1 MLNRHRAASVLRRSL
16 SWWVAAPAV
25 VALALVPHRVAL
37 LAQEPNPLEGL
48 EIPATLEAGSQLT
61 IESSDAMKR
70 INEALGPRFFQQ
82 YGNTEVAVNYS
93 NSETAIQALIDGRVD
108 LAAVGRGLTPEEQ
121 QAGLQQVPVARH
133 KIAIIISPENPFDG
147 TLTIDQFA
155 QIFRGEITNWS
166 EVGGP
171 DAPIELIDRPADSDT
186 RQAFLSYPVFQAAPF
201 EAAPNATTLAEDSTA
216 ALLEDI
222 GPNSI
227 GYAIANQVIA
237 NPAVKVVPMH
247 DTLPDDE
254 RYPFSQ
260 PLAYVYRAEEPA
272 PAALAYLGYAVNPDN
287 EAVIA
292 EAQAAAAQE
301 EAAAVQGSVDAD
313 GAATPENSA
322 TANSTLEDPAAG
334 EPTSPETVATEPAA
348 PITTGTDGVVAPNRS
363 LPWWPWILSLPILGG
378 LLWWLLRGSAPA
390 AAPLVVAT
398 VAAVADEP
406 TRRII
411 LTPRDCRDAYAY
423 WELPES
429 EVAALQRQHYSLGLK
444 LHDVTD
450 IANVDQQA
458 PHSSQLV
465 PCETVSVG
473 DHHLPIALDNRDYLV
488 ELGYL
493 DEAQSWHALARS
505 APVRVPACVAPAVAS
520 ADLGSVTKTGAAGTV
535 ATGAIAAGTAAA
547 GPLLSDV
554 VAADAVAADAVT
566 ESPIPQPMEVARVV
580 LTPRDCRD
588 AYAYWEI
595 PPTQVTELQSDSRS
609 LKLRLYDVTELPGS
623 FSASPN
629 SLQEFTADL
638 VSQGDLPIPIAIDDR
653 DYLVELGYTN
663 GAGQWQT
670 LAKSDLV
677 RVPACLDESTG
688 NGSRPQADFTR
699 IADIPSADVPRADV
713 PSADVLVTDAPSADV
728 PITDVPSAD
737 MSIADAPITGVPSA
751 DVPITDTDVP
761 SADVAVAAAS
771 LGLGAALS
779 EPAPEPS
786 PIPAADPAVLQSAE
800 TEAETV
806 TESKI
811 ILVPRSAESA
821 YAYWEVATA
830 DKDALKAEGGRVLA
844 LRIHDAT
851 HLELDHQPAH
861 RTQEYLLQDTDQ
873 DKHVSIPSPDR
884 DYVAELGYLTDSG
897 DWLMLMRSHHVRLP

>member
-1 MLNRHRAASVLRRSL
+1 M
-16 SWWVAAPAV
+16 
-25 VALALVPHRVAL
+25 
-37 LAQEPNPLEGL
+37 
-48 EIPATLEAGSQLT
+48 
-61 IESSDAMKR
+61 
-70 INEALGPRFFQQ
+70 
-82 YGNTEVAVNYS
+82 
-93 NSETAIQALIDGRVD
+93 
-108 LAAVGRGLTPEEQ
+108 
-121 QAGLQQVPVARH
+121 
-133 KIAIIISPENPFDG
+133 
-147 TLTIDQFA
+147 
-155 QIFRGEITNWS
+155 
-166 EVGGP
+166 
-171 DAPIELIDRPADSDT
+171 
-186 RQAFLSYPVFQAAPF
+186 
-201 EAAPNATTLAEDSTA
+201 
-216 ALLEDI
+216 
-222 GPNSI
+222 
-227 GYAIANQVIA
+227 
-237 NPAVKVVPMH
+237 
-247 DTLPDDE
+247 
-254 RYPFSQ
+254 
-260 PLAYVYRAEEPA
+260 
-272 PAALAYLGYAVNPDN
+272 
-287 EAVIA
+287 
-292 EAQAAAAQE
+292 
-301 EAAAVQGSVDAD
+301 
-313 GAATPENSA
+313 
-322 TANSTLEDPAAG
+322 
-334 EPTSPETVATEPAA
+334 
-348 PITTGTDGVVAPNRS
+348 
-363 LPWWPWILSLPILGG
+363 
-378 LLWWLLRGSAPA
+378 
-390 AAPLVVAT
+390 
-398 VAAVADEP
+398 
-406 TRRII
+406 
-411 LTPRDCRDAYAY
+411 
-423 WELPES
+423 
-429 EVAALQRQHYSLGLK
+429 AALQRQHYSLGLK

-821 YAYWEVATA
+821 YAYWEVAAA
-830 DKDALKAEGGRVLA
+830 DKDALKAEGG
-844 LRIHDAT
+844 
-851 HLELDHQPAH
+851 
-861 RTQEYLLQDTDQ
+861 
-873 DKHVSIPSPDR
+873 
-884 DYVAELGYLTDSG
+884 GC
-897 DWLMLMRSHHVRLP
+897 